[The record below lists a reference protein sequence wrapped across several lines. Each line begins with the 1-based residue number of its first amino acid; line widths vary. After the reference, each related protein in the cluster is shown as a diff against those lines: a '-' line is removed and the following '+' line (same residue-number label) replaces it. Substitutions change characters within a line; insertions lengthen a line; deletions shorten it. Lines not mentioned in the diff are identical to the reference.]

1 MNRNNQ
7 IDWNDTDR
15 IVSNDTRYVSLNGDW
30 WRESSTWQTRQ
41 NGSPALTR
49 VGLTRTRLT
58 GLANN
63 GDERL
68 ANNGEAA
75 SSPLVQNGS
84 ILISE
89 THSLDPLNNE
99 TVACTFLDRSS
110 HTTTQTTLSPNSTL
124 PAETVARCGLTV
136 STRTPT
142 DVTTIYAYDAFGRR
156 VTTRNAEGS
165 ERHVYDDNWQVVAD
179 LDEEGNVL
187 RSYVWGE
194 GIDRLL
200 AVKIGSKTY
209 TALTDVQGTVWGYA
223 DASGNIVARWT
234 YDAWGNVLS
243 EEADVSAAELRA
255 VRYRFQGRE
264 RSAATGL
271 TNFRMRW
278 YDAETGRWLSKD
290 PIGLSGGLNLYAFCG
305 GDPINQLDCMGESTF
320 GDIVEN
326 PGAFFG
332 GFVDAISEGEL
343 MKGLAA
349 TADGFLPFC
358 DPFESVYSDECGNYD
373 SAYDVS
379 HLCGAASFGA
389 FMGAILAPEGL
400 VFGGSSQV
408 VTHWSVTGEQALNA
422 GDWVMTGSATIRN
435 WIMAGGLSP
444 AVHWVRGSPFVTAVP
459 KSALSFPKGWEWI
472 KGLIGQRIYTP

>member
-1 MNRNNQ
+1 M
-7 IDWNDTDR
+7 
-15 IVSNDTRYVSLNGDW
+15 
-30 WRESSTWQTRQ
+30 
-41 NGSPALTR
+41 
-49 VGLTRTRLT
+49 
-58 GLANN
+58 
-63 GDERL
+63 
-68 ANNGEAA
+68 
-75 SSPLVQNGS
+75 
-84 ILISE
+84 
-89 THSLDPLNNE
+89 
-99 TVACTFLDRSS
+99 
-110 HTTTQTTLSPNSTL
+110 
-124 PAETVARCGLTV
+124 
-136 STRTPT
+136 
-142 DVTTIYAYDAFGRR
+142 
-156 VTTRNAEGS
+156 
-165 ERHVYDDNWQVVAD
+165 
-179 LDEEGNVL
+179 L

-200 AVKIGSKTY
+200 AVKIGARVY

-223 DASGNIVARWT
+223 DEQGDVVAKWT

-243 EEADVSAAELRA
+243 EEVDVSAAELRA

-278 YDAETGRWLSKD
+278 YDAVTGRWLSKD

-305 GDPINQLDCMGESTF
+305 GDPINQLDCMGESTM

-389 FMGAILAPEGL
+389 FMGAVLAPEGL